1 MDRYQTAFTVIFE
14 EGSEP
19 FHILDEKYVQTARD
33 SEGFEP
39 RIMRDGDEKIPFKL
53 VKEISGMVERP
64 SMKECAL
71 EHIYALLEPKVVP

>member
-19 FHILDEKYVQTARD
+19 FHILDEKYVQTA
-33 SEGFEP
+33 
-39 RIMRDGDEKIPFKL
+39 
-53 VKEISGMVERP
+53 
-64 SMKECAL
+64 L